1 MRRLQ
6 CALFVLLTAALPL
19 EGAVAAQLV
28 DRVAAVVNGRVI
40 ALSSV
45 YERAAPILASLEE
58 AGESD
63 DELARLQA
71 LRQALRDLIDEQ
83 LLEAELKARGQS
95 LTDAEID
102 RAIEEVRRKSG
113 LAPEQFRKAI
123 EAQGYT
129 WAQYRQELGKQIQ
142 RFRLLAEEVRSKV
155 QITDEDVRTYLARKG
170 ETLGGEEVRARHIL
184 FRVPEDASAEEVAEA
199 KARAEQARARIVEG
213 GEDFGL
219 VAEALSEDPSTA
231 KDGGDLG
238 WFGRGRMVKSF
249 EDAAFSAEPGEVVGP
264 VRTPFGWHLIQVRA
278 RRVREGG
285 GALDAALMEQAR
297 QELFEKEMQVQ
308 TRRYLD
314 ALRRKAVIE
323 IKLEALKG

>member
-1 MRRLQ
+1 MRRASWIL
-6 CALFVLLTAALPL
+6 AVLFGLSIRPVFAEA
-19 EGAVAAQLV
+19 LV
-28 DRVAAVVNGRVI
+28 DRIAAVVNGRVI

-45 YERAAPILASLEE
+45 YERAAPVLATLEE
-58 AGESD
+58 SGEGD
-63 DELARLQA
+63 DALARLEA
-71 LRQALRDLIDEQ
+71 LRRALWDLIDEQ
-83 LLEAELKARGQS
+83 LLEAELKARGQTLS
-95 LTDAEID
+95 DAEID

-113 LAPEQFRKAI
+113 LDPERFRRAI
-123 EAQGYT
+123 EAQGYS
-129 WAQYRQELGKQIQ
+129 WEAYRNELAKQIQ

-170 ETLGGEEVRARHIL
+170 EVLGGEEVRARHIL
-184 FRVPEDASAEEVAEA
+184 FRVDENAPPEEVARVR
-199 KARAEQARARIVEG
+199 ARAEKARIRIVEG
-213 GEDFGL
+213 GEDFAL
-219 VAEALSEDPSTA
+219 VAEELSEDPGTA
-231 KDGGDLG
+231 RDGGDLG

-249 EDAAFSAEPGEVVGP
+249 EEAAFAAEPGEVVGP

-323 IKLEALKG
+323 IKLEALEG